1 MNCSLCFY
9 GKAAFLMLLLI
20 FFLGS
25 WEGFIGRLFSFAF
38 CWPLGVFLRIQ
49 QVARVHPLH
58 LLVYFLTF
66 KKGVCVCIY
75 VCIYVGYLKKI

>member
-58 LLVYFLTF
+58 LLVYFR
-66 KKGVCVCIY
+66 CVCMHICMY
-75 VCIYVGYLKKI
+75 ICGLLKKI